1 MNDDDMLIHV
11 WVGGVIVGI
20 VLGMI
25 AMFFMGVLFS

>member
-1 MNDDDMLIHV
+1 MLIHV

>member
-1 MNDDDMLIHV
+1 MLIHV

-25 AMFFMGVLFS
+25 AMFFLGVLFS